1 VATSAREKWL
11 RRSSLAALLTIL
23 GLWGAA
29 PRAALAQEASATVTG
44 VVSDPSGA
52 AIPSAV
58 IKLTN
63 VDTAVVRSTKANSD
77 GAYAFL
83 NVTPGKYTVQ
93 ASAGGFATVTQTAV
107 ALEVNQT
114 ATFDFH
120 LKVGNTQT
128 SVTVEAAAA
137 AVEASTSEL
146 GTVVA
151 TQQVNDL
158 PLNGRNFTQLLT
170 ITPGVANIN
179 RDQSGTGAGSGG
191 GGFAGAAIGV
201 AAFPSINGARVRSNS
216 FLLDGINDLNTF
228 LTTYNFAPII
238 DDIQEFKT
246 QGHNDLAEYGGVMG
260 GVISVVSKSGTNQYH
275 GTVWEFLRNSTMDA
289 RGFFNA
295 QLSPLRQNQF
305 GLAGGGP
312 ISIPKVYNG
321 KNRTFFYAAYEGYR
335 QALDTEGGAFGPTAA
350 ERTGNFSALL
360 PGTVLYDPNSTTYNA
375 ATNTYARTAIPG
387 NILPTSEISPI
398 AQLYQNLV
406 PNAGT
411 LLNGNNIYLPEK
423 EHITNDTGQIRADQY
438 FGNSDQLMFRYSQY
452 EESELLPNSVI
463 GLDND
468 DIYGR
473 NWTIHE
479 THTFGPTSILELY
492 FGRNVGFDNEVAAVA
507 GQDSAFLGKLN
518 ALGMNTTFET
528 LSGKEYAPMMSS
540 ISGYLA
546 WPNSAL
552 QGTTLANVWQFGG
565 NYTKILGKHTI
576 KVGGDIETNYFHS
589 PIGYDTE
596 SFKPD
601 QTAGLGANQGVGG
614 DAWASFLLGVPSG
627 AALRNVNEV
636 AKGGWM
642 DAAYVQDQWKATN
655 KLTVNIG
662 FRYDLRLWP
671 IYGQGQDLY
680 TGNANPTTGQ
690 YILTAL
696 PPNCSATVG
705 APCLPNGIYAGAPAT
720 GDTYAQYPDP
730 NGPGQLPANVVVAGS
745 NHAILKNDFG
755 DWSGRLG
762 LAYRLTDKMVLRAGY
777 GRFYDM
783 WGGITQLSQNFGGNW
798 PAVATIN
805 NSSLNANTVTS
816 GMSNPLGFGAGGGL
830 VYPVSTFSEVSQ
842 WMVDPNFKS
851 PYMDQWNF
859 GIQRELPNSIVADIN
874 YVGSVGRR
882 LDWGPVQNVAVP
894 GPGPVA
900 PRQPFPYMLPQWF
913 DQSDGAGRYN
923 ALQVSVNKRA
933 SANMAFQLSYTL
945 SKSIDD
951 NCGIGADCIIE
962 NVYNRTADVQLSD
975 TNQKNNFTASF
986 TFLSPFGKAGNG
998 GNKVVSALAGGWQL
1012 NSIVSLHSGQ
1022 PYTVFS
1028 NTAILNNGGYNSEW
1042 ANSVG
1047 GSNSG
1052 THGTVAEWFNTS
1064 AFANPA
1070 PYTYGNEVPNSL
1082 VTNWGKNVDISLF
1095 RKFRIGL
1102 GETRFFEL
1110 RAEAYNVFNN
1120 VIFGI
1125 PNNNLGNPNP
1135 GQVTG
1140 VAGASLPR
1148 QLQMG
1153 MKFYF

>member
-1 VATSAREKWL
+1 MATSAGR
-11 RRSSLAALLTIL
+11 IL
-23 GLWGAA
+23 GRRLTELLLPFSLWVLTM
-29 PRAALAQEASATVTG
+29 PVALAQQASATVNG

-52 AIPSAV
+52 AVPSAQ
-58 IKLTN
+58 IKLIN
-63 VDTAVVRSTKANSD
+63 VDTAVVRTTVTNTS

-83 NVTPGKYTVQ
+83 NVVPGVYRIEAT
-93 ASAGGFATVTQTAV
+93 ASGFAGVTQPSVT
-107 ALEVNQT
+107 LEVDQT

-120 LKVGNTQT
+120 LKLGEAQQ

-137 AVEASTSEL
+137 GVEMSTAEL

-151 TQQVNDL
+151 NRQVNDL

-201 AAFPSINGARVRSNS
+201 AAFPSINGARVRSNT
-216 FLLDGINDLNTF
+216 FILDGINDLNTF
-228 LTTYNFAPII
+228 LTTYNLAPIV

-260 GVISVVSKSGTNQYH
+260 GIISVVSKSGTNTYH
-275 GTVWEFLRNSTMDA
+275 GTAWEFLRNADMDA

-295 QLSPLRQNQF
+295 ALPPLRQNQF
-305 GLAGGGP
+305 GAAIGGP
-312 ISIPKVYNG
+312 IFIPKIYNG

-335 QALDTEGGAFGPTAA
+335 QHQSTEGGALGPTAA
-350 ERTGNFSALL
+350 ERGGDFSALL

-375 ATNTYARTAIPG
+375 STNSYSRSPIPG
-387 NILPTSEISPI
+387 NILPATEISPV
-398 AQLYQNLV
+398 AKLYQGLV
-406 PNAGT
+406 PQAGA
-411 LLNGNNIYLPEK
+411 LLNGNNVYLPEH
-423 EHITNDTGQIRADQY
+423 EVITNDTGQIRADQY
-438 FGNSDQLMFRYSQY
+438 FGNSDQIMFRYSQY

-468 DIYGR
+468 DIYGH
-473 NWTIHE
+473 NWGIHE
-479 THTFGPTSILELY
+479 THTFGPTSILEVY
-492 FGRNVGFDNEVAAVA
+492 FGRNFGFDNEVAAVA
-507 GQDSAFLGKLN
+507 GQDAAFLSQLN
-518 ALGMNTTFET
+518 GLGMNTTFET
-528 LSGKEYAPMMSS
+528 LNGKQYAPMMSS

-565 NYTKILGKHTI
+565 NFSRIIGKHTI
-576 KVGGDIETNYFHS
+576 KFGADIETNYFHS

-596 SFKPD
+596 SFSTA
-601 QTAGLGANQGVGG
+601 QTAGLGATQGVGG
-614 DAWASFLLGVPSG
+614 NAWASFLLGVPSG
-627 AALRNVNEV
+627 ASLRNVNEV

-642 DAAYVQDQWKATN
+642 DAAYIQDQWKATN
-655 KLTVNIG
+655 RLTVNIG
-662 FRYDLRLWP
+662 LRYDLRLWP
-671 IYGQGQDLY
+671 IYGQGVDLY
-680 TGNANPTTGQ
+680 TGDANPTTGQ
-690 YILTAL
+690 YTLTAL

-705 APCLPNGIYAGAPAT
+705 APCLPNGMYAGVPAN
-720 GDTYAQYPDP
+720 GDTYSQYPDP
-730 NGPGQLPANVVVAGS
+730 YGPGQLPPHVTVAGS

-762 LAYRLTDKMVLRAGY
+762 LAYRLTNKMVARAGY

-816 GMSNPLGFGAGGGL
+816 TMTNPLGFGSGGGL

-859 GIQRELPNSIVADIN
+859 GVQRELPDSIVADVN

-882 LDWGPVQNVAVP
+882 LDWGPVQNVAIP

-913 DQSDGAGRYN
+913 DQSVGASRYN

-933 SANMAFQLSYTL
+933 TGNLAFQLSYTL
-945 SKSIDD
+945 SRAIDD
-951 NCGIGADCIIE
+951 GCGIGADCIIE
-962 NVYNRTADVQLSD
+962 NVYNRTQDVQISD
-975 TNQKNNFTASF
+975 TNQTNNFTASF
-986 TFLSPFGKAGNG
+986 TVLSPFGKNGSNGNR
-998 GNKVVSALAGGWQL
+998 VVSALAGGWQL
-1012 NSIVSLHSGQ
+1012 NGILSLHAGQ

-1028 NTAILNNGGYNSEW
+1028 SIAILNNGNYNSEW
-1042 ANSVG
+1042 ANQVG
-1047 GSNSG
+1047 NPSAGA
-1052 THGTVAEWFNTS
+1052 GTVSQWFNVS

-1070 PYTYGNEVPNSL
+1070 PYTYGDEKPNAL
-1082 VTNWGKNVDISLF
+1082 TTNWGKNLDISLF
-1095 RKFRIGL
+1095 RQFHPGL
-1102 GETRFFEL
+1102 GEKRYFEF
-1110 RAEAYNVFNN
+1110 RAEAYNVFND

-1125 PNNNLGNPNP
+1125 PNNNLANPNP

-1153 MKFYF
+1153 LKFYF